1 MRTAAFARH
10 KERCGLCANP
20 RTVAAFSGSDS
31 INQGRDEGISNL
43 IQNLHPFVFRFASGD
58 PNAPNSRSKVQ
69 GSKFTG
75 NGFQPFNRCAR
86 FKPFRIVIEASSDQ
100 NNCEEHAVNRRSH
113 RPGIQRDAN
122 GGKEHSGKIVIMPPR
137 SRPTS
142 TCITALFN
150 IDLNMCAP
158 GWSSTPDWAHSGH
171 SEIPG
176 TCQTVRSDRFTD

>member
-75 NGFQPFNRCAR
+75 NGFQPFNRCAW
-86 FKPFRIVIEASSDQ
+86 FKPFKPWKVGERQTNSRCS
-100 NNCEEHAVNRRSH
+100 RSNEGSYFTSLALFFLK
-113 RPGIQRDAN
+113 RLNFRWLG
-122 GGKEHSGKIVIMPPR
+122 MFR
-137 SRPTS
+137 SRA
-142 TCITALFN
+142 TALLF
-150 IDLNMCAP
+150 LPARC
-158 GWSSTPDWAHSGH
+158 
-171 SEIPG
+171 
-176 TCQTVRSDRFTD
+176 